1 MPRLIAKNPELA
13 DRVFELDSPLMPF
26 GRSDD
31 NVLCIPHSSISG
43 QHGEFRLEGKDYRLV
58 DTGSTNGSK
67 VNDTPVTDR
76 LLNNGD
82 MVMLGNALFVYE
94 TEAGSSAAV
103 TSSSLPPAPEDG
115 KRITLDTHHIGAG
128 RPASFINMVTIS
140 KPDQTGAG
148 RMPILIIAAIVIA
161 LAGAGY
167 LAFATFGG

>member
-13 DRVFELDSPLMPF
+13 GQVFELDSPLMPF

-43 QHGEFRLEGKDYRLV
+43 SHGEFRLEGKDYRLV

-94 TEAGSSAAV
+94 TEAGAPAAAA
-103 TSSSLPPAPEDG
+103 SSLPPPAPADG
-115 KRITLDTHHIGAG
+115 KRVTLDAHHVGAG
-128 RPASFINMVTIS
+128 RPASFVNMVAVS
-140 KPDQTGAG
+140 KPDQTGTG
-148 RMPILIIAAIVIA
+148 KMPILIIAAIVIA
-161 LAGAGY
+161 LSGAGY